1 MKTAFIGLGVMGR
14 PMASHLS
21 KAGYEVNVYNRTR
34 EKAEQYVTEYGG
46 VLCETPA
53 IAATDADIVFACVGN
68 DDDVRAVTY
77 GEAGAFETMKA
88 GSIFVD
94 HTTTSA
100 ELAVECATHA
110 KNKGIQFLD
119 APVSGGEAGAVNGV
133 LTIMI
138 GGSIEAYNTIAP
150 VIDCYAKMHKLM
162 GPCGAGQKTKMVNQ
176 IAIAGLVQG
185 LSEAINF
192 AQHAGL
198 NPEDVIE
205 VISKGAAQSWQME
218 NRYKTMIAGEFDFGF
233 AVNWMRKDLTICFEE
248 ADRNGAALPVARL
261 VNGFYEEVQTLGG
274 QRWDT
279 SSLIEVVRSNSKK
292 QN

>member
-1 MKTAFIGLGVMGR
+1 MKTAFIGLGVMGG

-21 KAGYEVNVYNRTR
+21 KAGYEVNVYNRTH
-34 EKAEQYVTEYGG
+34 EKAERHVDDNGG
-46 VLCETPA
+46 TLCETPA
-53 IAATDADIVFACVGN
+53 IAAANADIVFACVGN
-68 DDDVRAVTY
+68 DDDVRSVTS
-77 GEAGAFETMKA
+77 GDEGAFATMKA

-100 ELAVECATHA
+100 ELAIECATHA
-110 KNKGIQFLD
+110 KNKGIEFLD
-119 APVSGGEAGAVNGV
+119 APVSGGEAGAVNGA

-138 GGSIEAYNTIAP
+138 GGAEEAYNAIAP

-162 GPCGAGQKTKMVNQ
+162 GLCGAGQKTKMVNQ

-192 AQHAGL
+192 AQHADL
-198 NPEDVIE
+198 NAEDVVE

-261 VNGFYEEVQTLGG
+261 VDGFYEEVQALGG

-279 SSLIEVVRSNSKK
+279 SSLIEVVRANSKK
-292 QN
+292 

>member
-34 EKAEQYVTEYGG
+34 EKAEQYVKEYGG

-205 VISKGAAQSWQME
+205 VISKGAAQSWQMD

-261 VNGFYEEVQTLGG
+261 VDGFYEEVQALGG

-292 QN
+292 

>member
-162 GPCGAGQKTKMVNQ
+162 GPYGAGQKTKMVNQ

-261 VNGFYEEVQTLGG
+261 VDGFYEEVQALGG

-292 QN
+292 

>member
-1 MKTAFIGLGVMGR
+1 MKTAFIGLGVMGG

-21 KAGYEVNVYNRTR
+21 KAGYEVNVYNRTHER
-34 EKAEQYVTEYGG
+34 AERHVDDNGG
-46 VLCETPA
+46 TLCETPA
-53 IAATDADIVFACVGN
+53 IAAANADIVFACVGN
-68 DDDVRAVTY
+68 DDDVRSVTS
-77 GEAGAFETMKA
+77 GDEGAFATMKA

-100 ELAVECATHA
+100 ELAIKCATHA
-110 KNKGIQFLD
+110 KNKGIEFLD
-119 APVSGGEAGAVNGV
+119 APVSGGEAGAINGA

-138 GGSIEAYNTIAP
+138 GGAEEAYNAIAP

-192 AQHAGL
+192 AQYADL
-198 NPEDVIE
+198 NAEDVVE

-261 VNGFYEEVQTLGG
+261 VDGFYEEVQALGG

-279 SSLIEVVRSNSKK
+279 SSLIEVVRANSKK
-292 QN
+292 

>member
-1 MKTAFIGLGVMGR
+1 MKTAFIGLGVMGG

-21 KAGYEVNVYNRTR
+21 KAGYEVNVYNRTH
-34 EKAEQYVTEYGG
+34 EKAERHVDDNGG
-46 VLCETPA
+46 TLCETPA
-53 IAATDADIVFACVGN
+53 IAAANADIVFACVGN
-68 DDDVRAVTY
+68 DDDVRSVTS
-77 GEAGAFETMKA
+77 GDEGAFATMKA

-100 ELAVECATHA
+100 ELAIECATHA
-110 KNKGIQFLD
+110 KNKGIEFLD
-119 APVSGGEAGAVNGV
+119 APVSGGEAGAVNGA

-138 GGSIEAYNTIAP
+138 GGAEEAYNAIAP

-192 AQHAGL
+192 AQHADL
-198 NPEDVIE
+198 NAEDVVE

-261 VNGFYEEVQTLGG
+261 VDGFYEEVQALGG
-274 QRWDT
+274 QRCDT
-279 SSLIEVVRSNSKK
+279 SSLIEVVRANSKK
-292 QN
+292 

>member
-1 MKTAFIGLGVMGR
+1 
-14 PMASHLS
+14 MASHLS

-233 AVNWMRKDLTICFEE
+233 AVNWIRKDLTICFDE

-261 VNGFYEEVQTLGG
+261 VDGFYEEVQALGG

-292 QN
+292 

>member
-1 MKTAFIGLGVMGR
+1 MKTAFIGLGVMGG

-21 KAGYEVNVYNRTR
+21 KAGYEVNVYNRTH
-34 EKAEQYVTEYGG
+34 EKAERHVDDNGG
-46 VLCETPA
+46 TLCETPA
-53 IAATDADIVFACVGN
+53 IAAANADIVFACVGN
-68 DDDVRAVTY
+68 DDDVRSVTS
-77 GEAGAFETMKA
+77 GDEGAFATMKA

-100 ELAVECATHA
+100 ELAIECATHA
-110 KNKGIQFLD
+110 KNKGIEFLD
-119 APVSGGEAGAVNGV
+119 APVSGGEAGAVNGA

-138 GGSIEAYNTIAP
+138 GGAEEAYNSIAP

-192 AQHAGL
+192 AQHADL
-198 NPEDVIE
+198 NAEDVVE

-261 VNGFYEEVQTLGG
+261 VDGFYEEVQALGG

-279 SSLIEVVRSNSKK
+279 SSLIEVVRANSKK
-292 QN
+292 

>member
-1 MKTAFIGLGVMGR
+1 MKTAFIGLGVMGG

-21 KAGYEVNVYNRTR
+21 KAGYEVNVYNRTH
-34 EKAEQYVTEYGG
+34 EKAERHVDDNGG
-46 VLCETPA
+46 TLCETPA
-53 IAATDADIVFACVGN
+53 IAAANADIVFACVGN
-68 DDDVRAVTY
+68 DDDVRSVTS
-77 GEAGAFETMKA
+77 GDEGAFATMKA
-88 GSIFVD
+88 ESIFVD

-100 ELAVECATHA
+100 ELAIECATHA
-110 KNKGIQFLD
+110 KNKGIEFLD
-119 APVSGGEAGAVNGV
+119 APVSGGEAGAVNGA

-138 GGSIEAYNTIAP
+138 GGAEEAYNAIAP

-192 AQHAGL
+192 AQHADL
-198 NPEDVIE
+198 NAEDVVE

-261 VNGFYEEVQTLGG
+261 VDGFYEEVQALGG

-279 SSLIEVVRSNSKK
+279 SSLIEVVRANSKK
-292 QN
+292 

>member
-21 KAGYEVNVYNRTR
+21 KAGYEVNVYNRTH
-34 EKAEQYVTEYGG
+34 EKAERHVDDNGG
-46 VLCETPA
+46 TLCETPA
-53 IAATDADIVFACVGN
+53 IAAANADIVFACVGN
-68 DDDVRAVTY
+68 DDDVRSVTS
-77 GEAGAFETMKA
+77 GDEGAFATMKA

-100 ELAVECATHA
+100 ELAIECATHA
-110 KNKGIQFLD
+110 KNKGIEFLD
-119 APVSGGEAGAVNGV
+119 APVSGGEAGAVNGA

-138 GGSIEAYNTIAP
+138 GGAEEAYNAIAP

-192 AQHAGL
+192 AQHADL
-198 NPEDVIE
+198 NAEDVVE

-261 VNGFYEEVQTLGG
+261 VDGFYEEVQALGG

-279 SSLIEVVRSNSKK
+279 SSLIEVVRANSKK
-292 QN
+292 

>member
-77 GEAGAFETMKA
+77 GEAGVFETMKA

-261 VNGFYEEVQTLGG
+261 VDGFYEEVQALGG

-279 SSLIEVVRSNSKK
+279 SSLIEVVRFNSKK
-292 QN
+292 

>member
-138 GGSIEAYNTIAP
+138 GGSIEAYNTIAL

-261 VNGFYEEVQTLGG
+261 VNGFYEEVQALGG

-292 QN
+292 

>member
-1 MKTAFIGLGVMGR
+1 MKTAFIGLGVMGG

-21 KAGYEVNVYNRTR
+21 KAGYEVNVYNRTH
-34 EKAEQYVTEYGG
+34 EKAERHVDDNGG
-46 VLCETPA
+46 TLCETPA
-53 IAATDADIVFACVGN
+53 IAAANADIVFACVGN
-68 DDDVRAVTY
+68 DDDVRSVTS
-77 GEAGAFETMKA
+77 GDEGAFATMKA

-100 ELAVECATHA
+100 ELAIECATHA
-110 KNKGIQFLD
+110 KNKGIEFLD
-119 APVSGGEAGAVNGV
+119 APVSGGEAGAVNGA

-138 GGSIEAYNTIAP
+138 GGAEEAYNAIAP

-192 AQHAGL
+192 AQHADL
-198 NPEDVIE
+198 NAEDVVE

-261 VNGFYEEVQTLGG
+261 VDGFYEEVQALGG

-279 SSLIEVVRSNSKK
+279 SSLIEVVRANSKK
-292 QN
+292 

>member
-1 MKTAFIGLGVMGR
+1 MKTAFIGLGVMGG

-34 EKAEQYVTEYGG
+34 EKAEQYVAEYGG

-77 GEAGAFETMKA
+77 GEAGAFKTMKS

-110 KNKGIQFLD
+110 KNKGIEFLD

-138 GGSIEAYNTIAP
+138 GGAIEAYNTIAP

-162 GPCGAGQKTKMVNQ
+162 GPSGAGQKTKMVNQ

-198 NPEDVIE
+198 NPEDVVE

-218 NRYKTMIAGEFDFGF
+218 NRYKTMIAESSILDSLLIGCE
-233 AVNWMRKDLTICFEE
+233 K
-248 ADRNGAALPVARL
+248 
-261 VNGFYEEVQTLGG
+261 
-274 QRWDT
+274 T
-279 SSLIEVVRSNSKK
+279 SLSVLKRRTGMVRRYQSRVSWTDSMKK
-292 QN
+292 FKLLEDNVGTHQV

>member
-1 MKTAFIGLGVMGR
+1 MKTAFIGLGVMGG

-21 KAGYEVNVYNRTR
+21 KAGYEVKVYNRTR

-162 GPCGAGQKTKMVNQ
+162 GPYGAGQKTKMVNQ

-248 ADRNGAALPVARL
+248 AERNGAALPVARL
-261 VNGFYEEVQTLGG
+261 VDGFYEEVQALGG

-292 QN
+292 